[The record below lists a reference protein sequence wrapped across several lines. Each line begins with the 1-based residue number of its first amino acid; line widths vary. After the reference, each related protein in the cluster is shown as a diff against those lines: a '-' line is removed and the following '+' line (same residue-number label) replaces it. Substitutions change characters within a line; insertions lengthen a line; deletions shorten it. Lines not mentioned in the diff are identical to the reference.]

1 MGYEMEESVMFKI
14 DMKTIEREVYEP
26 YQQTEIYKTALVK
39 QRKAIE
45 KGDEM
50 EIDDSVVFLETRVCE
65 LTYIKAF
72 HDGIRFVLDAVAGKD
87 VIEL

>member
-1 MGYEMEESVMFKI
+1 MFEL

-39 QRKAIE
+39 LRKAIE

-72 HDGIRFVLDAVAGKD
+72 HDGMKFILDTIAGKE
-87 VIEL
+87 VIEI

>member
-1 MGYEMEESVMFKI
+1 MFEL

-39 QRKAIE
+39 LRKAIE

-72 HDGIRFVLDAVAGKD
+72 HDGMKFILDTMAGKE
-87 VIEL
+87 VIEI

>member
-1 MGYEMEESVMFKI
+1 MFEL

-26 YQQTEIYKTALVK
+26 YQQTEIYKTAVVK
-39 QRKAIE
+39 LQKAIE

-72 HDGIRFVLDAVAGKD
+72 HDGMKFILDTIAGKE
-87 VIEL
+87 VIEI

>member
-1 MGYEMEESVMFKI
+1 MFEI

-26 YQQTEIYKTALVK
+26 YQQTEIYKTAVVK
-39 QRKAIE
+39 LQKAIE

-72 HDGIRFVLDAVAGKD
+72 HDGMKFILDTIAGKE
-87 VIEL
+87 VIEI

>member
-1 MGYEMEESVMFKI
+1 MFEL

-39 QRKAIE
+39 LRKAIE

-50 EIDDSVVFLETRVCE
+50 EIDDSVLFLETKVCE
-65 LTYIKAF
+65 LTYSKAF
-72 HDGIRFVLDAVAGKD
+72 HDGMKFILDTMAGKE
-87 VIEL
+87 VIKI

>member
-1 MGYEMEESVMFKI
+1 MFEI

-39 QRKAIE
+39 LQEAIK
-45 KGDEM
+45 KGNPM

-72 HDGIRFVLDAVAGKD
+72 HDGMKFILDTIAGKE
-87 VIEL
+87 VIEI

>member
-1 MGYEMEESVMFKI
+1 MEGCFMFEL

-26 YQQTEIYKTALVK
+26 YQQTEIYKTAVVK
-39 QRKAIE
+39 LQKAIE

-72 HDGIRFVLDAVAGKD
+72 HDGMKFILDTIAGKE
-87 VIEL
+87 VIEI